1 MKSIEANKKQHALCV
16 PFPAQGHINPML
28 KLAILLHH
36 KGFHITFVHT
46 EYNHT
51 RLLQSGGPAA
61 VQGLPDFCFETI
73 PDGLSPADGRA
84 DAQNL
89 TSLLFST
96 RNNCLAPLTQLIK
109 KLNRRAP
116 PVSCV
121 IADAIMTFALD
132 AAEEI
137 GVPGVILRT
146 AAACSFSCYKHA
158 AHLVDKGLVPLK
170 DEEGYLDTPINW
182 IPGMIPLRLKD
193 FPSFVLTTDPND
205 EMLNYVITETA
216 RSSKA
221 SAIIINTVFDLE
233 KNVLNALSSTCPPMY
248 TVGPLQLQID
258 RVPDDHVLKRMSS
271 SLLPEEHEC
280 LQWLDSKPKN
290 SVIYVNYGSIA
301 VLTPRQVT
309 ELAWGLVDSNKSFL
323 WIVRPDLVSG
333 ENAAALFPFG
343 FSEAAK
349 DRGFLA
355 SWCPQEKVLSHGAV
369 GGFLT
374 HCGWNS
380 MTESLCSGVPMLCWP
395 FFADQRINCRY
406 ACDEWGVGLEICSDV
421 NREEVGF
428 LVRELLDG
436 ERGVEMKRR
445 ALEWKEKMAEA
456 IGFGGSSYLNLS
468 KLVDQVLRA

>member
-1 MKSIEANKKQHALCV
+1 MESIEATKKQHALCI

-28 KLAILLHH
+28 KFAILLHN

-46 EYNHT
+46 EYNYT
-51 RLLQSGGPAA
+51 RLLRSQGPAA
-61 VQGLPDFCFETI
+61 VGGLLDFRFETI

-84 DAQNL
+84 DSRNL
-89 TSLLFST
+89 PSLCFST
-96 RNNCLAPLTQLIK
+96 RKNCLAPVSELIK
-109 KLNRRAP
+109 KLNHREP

-121 IADAIMTFALD
+121 IADSIMSFALD

-137 GVPGVILRT
+137 GVPGVMLRT
-146 AAACSFSCYKHA
+146 ASACSFLCYKHVG
-158 AHLVDKGLVPLK
+158 HLVDKGFVPLK
-170 DEEGYLDTPINW
+170 DEKEYLDTPINW

-193 FPSFVLTTDPND
+193 FPSFVLTTDPKD

-221 SAIIINTVFDLE
+221 SAIIINTVFALE
-233 KNVLNALSSTCPPMY
+233 KNVLNALSSICPPIY
-248 TVGPLQLQID
+248 TIGPLQLLID
-258 RVPDDHVLKRMSS
+258 RVPDDDTMKRMSS
-271 SLLPEEHEC
+271 SLLPEEPEC
-280 LQWLDSKPKN
+280 LEWLDSKPKN

-309 ELAWGLVDSNKSFL
+309 ELAWGLMDSNKSFL

-333 ENAAALFPFG
+333 ENTALPLG

-355 SWCPQEKVLSHGAV
+355 SWCPQEKVLAHGAV

-395 FFADQRINCRY
+395 FFADQQINCRY
-406 ACDEWGVGLEICSDV
+406 ACDEWGVGLEICSDAK
-421 NREEVGF
+421 REDVGY

-436 ERGVEMKRR
+436 ERGEKMKRR
-445 ALEWKEKMAEA
+445 ALEWKEKVAKA
-456 IGFGGSSYLNLS
+456 IDCGGSSYLNLS
-468 KLVDQVLRA
+468 KLVKDVLCV